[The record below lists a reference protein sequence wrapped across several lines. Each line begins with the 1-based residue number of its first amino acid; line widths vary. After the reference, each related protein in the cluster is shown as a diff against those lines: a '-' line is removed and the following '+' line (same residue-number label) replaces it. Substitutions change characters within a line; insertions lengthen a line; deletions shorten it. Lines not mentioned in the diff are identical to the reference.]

1 MSKTS
6 WHIALFVLAMFTL
19 LPVAASAQEQ
29 KSSNP
34 QAIPSEGAKNAKA
47 PSKLP
52 LQSLTLINID
62 QDVRKVAEEAS
73 ARSKASKT
81 TTQAP
86 TQKGSAQ
93 PAEGAVLEFKPTD
106 NAFGTAADP
115 GTFQVKTHKKS
126 VLKNIH
132 GSAYGATASALG
144 NANTESGAVGADSGN
159 GKFNVYVEG
168 EHSQANTPAPH

>member
-6 WHIALFVLAMFTL
+6 WHIALFVLAMFLL

-29 KSSNP
+29 KSSNT
-34 QAIPSEGAKNAKA
+34 QAIPSEGTRSAKA
-47 PSKLP
+47 PSNLP
-52 LQSLTLINID
+52 LQSLTLISID
-62 QDVRKVAEEAS
+62 HDVRTVAEEAS
-73 ARSKASKT
+73 ARSKGSKT
-81 TTQAP
+81 TAQAP
-86 TQKGSAQ
+86 APKGSGPA
-93 PAEGAVLEFKPTD
+93 AEGAVLEFKPTD
-106 NAFGTAADP
+106 NGMATASDP
-115 GTFQVKTHKKS
+115 GTVQVKTRKKS